1 MYKEKKSYQSEE
13 YPHNTNYGDAV
24 KCIPY
29 NLKGVKHMANIKK
42 HIAKNGKITYYI
54 RAFDGYDN
62 NGEQIV
68 RSMTWSPPS
77 NLTERQTEK
86 ELQRQTIKFE
96 EAVKKGTCFNS
107 NTRFEEYA
115 SEWLEN
121 NKPPVLAPKT
131 YVRYQ
136 SLLVT
141 INAAIGNIPLIKLQS
156 HHLQKFYNNLREN
169 GVKQKGTYAVANN
182 LKSFMKDRSIS
193 RNKLAEASGL
203 SGTTITSAC
212 HDGKHISIYAA
223 EKIAKALNLPIE
235 NIFTLNKETSGFS
248 AKTILNH
255 HRLISSILAQA
266 TRDRIIPFNIAD
278 KNYMKA
284 PKLDYHEAAFLDDEQ
299 VKHVLTLLSNEDIKW
314 KTAMYLL
321 IFSGM
326 RRGELMGLE
335 WNDID
340 FENRVI
346 HIRRTSQYVQKMG
359 IITKSPKNETS
370 IRTIKLSE
378 IMFRVLREYKL
389 YWDTLRTDMLDRW
402 KPFIEIKLADG
413 NFRTVRNERLFIK
426 DDSTPMNPD
435 SITDWTRKFVEKNH
449 LPYFTPHSL
458 RHTHATLLIAE
469 GVSIP
474 AVSHRLGHSSI
485 ATTTRIYVHAIQS
498 ADEIA
503 SDVLDHKLNAGII
516 QDNEEKIK

>member
-1 MYKEKKSYQSEE
+1 
-13 YPHNTNYGDAV
+13 
-24 KCIPY
+24 
-29 NLKGVKHMANIKK
+29 MANIKK

-54 RAFDGYDN
+54 RAFDGYDSK
-62 NGEQIV
+62 GEQIV
-68 RSMTWSPPS
+68 RSMTWKPPE
-77 NLTERQTEK
+77 NLTQKQIEK
-86 ELQRQTIKFE
+86 ELQRQVVMFE
-96 EAVKKGTCFNS
+96 ESVKKGTCFDS

-115 SEWLEN
+115 KEWLEN

-136 SLLVT
+136 SLLKN
-141 INAAIGNIPLIKLQS
+141 INTAIGNIPLVKLQS

-169 GVKQKGTYAVANN
+169 GVKQKGAYAIAYD
-182 LKSFMKDRSIS
+182 LKYVMESKDIS
-193 RNKLAEASGL
+193 RKELAEMSEL
-203 SGTTITSAC
+203 STTTITAAC
-212 HDGKHISIYAA
+212 KKGKHISIETANS
-223 EKIAKALNLPIE
+223 IAKALNLPTTKVFILHE
-235 NIFTLNKETSGFS
+235 ETGGLSS
-248 AKTILNH
+248 KTILHH

-284 PKLDYHEAAFLDDEQ
+284 PKLEYHEAAFLDDEQ
-299 VKHVLTLLSNEDIKW
+299 ARRVLELLDNEDIKW

-335 WNDID
+335 WKDID

-346 HIRRTSQYVQKMG
+346 HIRRTSQYVQNMG

-370 IRTIKLSE
+370 IRTVKLSE
-378 IMFRVLREYKL
+378 MMFDLLREYKS
-389 YWDTLRTDMLDRW
+389 YWENLRISLFDRW
-402 KPFIEIKLADG
+402 CHFIEIKLADG
-413 NFRTVRNERLFIK
+413 TITTVRNDRLFIK
-426 DDSTPMNPD
+426 EDSTPMNPD
-435 SITDWTRKFVEKNH
+435 SITDWTRKFVERNH
-449 LPYFTPHSL
+449 LPHFTPHSL

-474 AVSHRLGHSSI
+474 AVSRRLGHSNI
-485 ATTTRIYVHAIQS
+485 ATTSRIYVHAIQS

-503 SDVLDHKLNAGII
+503 SDVIDNKLSTGYLNKDKNKKA
-516 QDNEEKIK
+516 E